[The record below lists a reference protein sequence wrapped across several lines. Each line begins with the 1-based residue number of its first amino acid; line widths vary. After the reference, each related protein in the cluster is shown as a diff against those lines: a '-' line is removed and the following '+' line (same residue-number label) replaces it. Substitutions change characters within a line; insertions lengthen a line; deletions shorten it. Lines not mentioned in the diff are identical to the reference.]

1 MNNMGRWA
9 RRAVAGLGAVL
20 ALGLLASCGGGT
32 EQITPFE
39 PQRLLVLGDEMSVLT
54 PAPLR
59 GRKYSTNA
67 LNDDNTAL
75 DCVARQIWHQVV
87 AYEYDFTYDEC
98 NPQLLTDN
106 KAKIYAAA
114 GAKTEDLIAQLERA
128 ALENGPFSSTDLF
141 TVLVGANDVLDLYER
156 LYVPN
161 PTSDTVDAINA
172 LLQAR
177 GVALGQFINKLTRAD
192 VGDVNGP
199 KLIVSTIPLMNLT
212 PYAIKQA
219 ALFPTANV
227 RNVLQTFS
235 KTFNTA
241 MRVTIVNDGRF
252 IGLVELDGIL
262 NAAVSNPGNYGLVNV
277 TQGVCAVEL
286 PDCTVSGTDSTQ
298 GTLVPN
304 GNANTWLW
312 ASDLW
317 IGSTAQARLGSF
329 ARGRALGNPF

>member
-1 MNNMGRWA
+1 
-9 RRAVAGLGAVL
+9 
-20 ALGLLASCGGGT
+20 
-32 EQITPFE
+32 
-39 PQRLLVLGDEMSVLT
+39 
-54 PAPLR
+54 
-59 GRKYSTNA
+59 
-67 LNDDNTAL
+67 
-75 DCVARQIWHQVV
+75 VV

-114 GAKTEDLIAQLERA
+114 GAKTEDLIAQLERSVA
-128 ALENGPFSSTDLF
+128 ENGSFNNKDLF
-141 TVLVGANDVLDLYER
+141 AVLVGANDVLDLYER

-161 PTSDTVDAINA
+161 PTSETADAINEV
-172 LLQAR
+172 LQAR
-177 GVALGQFINKLTRAD
+177 GVAFGQFINKLTRAD

-219 ALFPTANV
+219 ALYPDANV
-227 RNVLQTFS
+227 RGVLESFS

-252 IGLVELDGIL
+252 IGLIELDGIL
-262 NAAVSNPGNYGLVNV
+262 NAAVRNPGNYGLTNV
-277 TQGVCAVEL
+277 TQAVCAVEL
-286 PDCTVSGTDSTQ
+286 PDCTVSGTDPTL

-317 IGSTAQARLGSF
+317 IGSTAQLRLGSF